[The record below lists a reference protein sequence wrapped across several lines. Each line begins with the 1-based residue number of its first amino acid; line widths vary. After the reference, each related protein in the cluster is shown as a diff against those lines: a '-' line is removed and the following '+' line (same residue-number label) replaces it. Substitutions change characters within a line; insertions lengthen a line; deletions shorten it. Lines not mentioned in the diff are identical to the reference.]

1 MKEIRIMGKKISKR
15 LCINTLVVII
25 FILFIA
31 FVLSIA
37 PNYIR
42 NEIKDKTNL
51 IINNNNVTSKLKKD
65 VIIDENGNVY
75 ISKEDA
81 TNYFD
86 KYLEYDKE
94 TKDIITT
101 SDTKV
106 AKLKIDD
113 KNIKVNGTETKMAVA
128 PIEKNGTIY
137 LPFSEME
144 KVYNI
149 DLNYIKDTDRV
160 IIDSLDRELSTV
172 NSRKNLKIKYKDK
185 KLSSTVDKVK
195 KGDELVWISKGDNDW
210 VKVRTKNGKIGY
222 VKEKDTANQIY
233 VRQKMEEKN
242 KVNGKINLV
251 WDYYSEYVKAPNREG
266 TTIEG
271 VNVVSP
277 SFFSLEKE
285 GKGNIV
291 ENIGD
296 EGRAYIEWAKSNE
309 YQIWAMVSNNSLK
322 ETTTEIMKNEEL
334 RENLIDNIVREAVKY
349 EVDGINIDFENMYSE
364 DKDLFSRFIIELAP
378 RLKDCGITLS
388 VDVTAPDGSETWS
401 LCFDRNVIGDV
412 ADYIVFMAYDQYGIS
427 SKNPGTTAGCN
438 WVETNINKFLNQ
450 EDVKKEKIILGI
462 PLYTRMWKETDGK
475 VTSSVVNMNK
485 IEENLPAESV
495 VERKWDDELKQYY
508 VEYKMNNTVYRMWIE
523 DEKSITE
530 KLNLIKKYEL
540 AGAAFWE
547 KDRETENIWK
557 ITKNI
562 LNE

>member
-1 MKEIRIMGKKISKR
+1 MKIIGKKISKR
-15 LCINTLVVII
+15 LLINTLVVII

-31 FVLSIA
+31 FILSIA

-51 IINNNNVTSKLKKD
+51 IINNNNVTAKLKKD
-65 VIIDENGNVY
+65 VIIDDSGNVF

-86 KYLEYDKE
+86 KYLDYDKD
-94 TKDIITT
+94 TKNIVTT

-106 AKLKIDD
+106 AKLKLDD
-113 KNIKVNGTETKMAVA
+113 RIIKVNGTETKMAVA

-149 DLNYIKDTDRV
+149 DLNYIKDTNRV
-160 IIDSLDRELSTV
+160 IIDSLDREFITV
-172 NSRKNLKIKYKDK
+172 NSRKNLKVKYKDK
-185 KLSSTVDKVK
+185 KLSSTVEKIK

-222 VKEKDTANQIY
+222 IKEKDTANQIY

-242 KVNGKINLV
+242 KVNGKVNLV

-266 TTIEG
+266 TSIDG

-277 SFFSLEKE
+277 AFFSLEKE

-296 EGRAYIEWAKSNE
+296 EGRAYIEWAKANK
-309 YQIWAMVSNNSLK
+309 YQIWPMVSNNSLK
-322 ETTTEIMKNEEL
+322 ETTTEIMKSEEL
-334 RENLIDNIVREAVKY
+334 RENLIDNIVREAVQY
-349 EVDGINIDFENMYSE
+349 ELDGINIDFENMYSE
-364 DKDLFSRFIIELAP
+364 DKDLFSKFIIELAP
-378 RLKDCGITLS
+378 RLKDCGIILS

-401 LCFDRNVIGDV
+401 LCFDRNIIGDV

-427 SKNPGTTAGCN
+427 SKTPGTTAGYN

-475 VTSSVVNMNK
+475 ITSSVVNMNQ
-485 IEENLPAESV
+485 IEENLPPEST
-495 VERKWDDELKQYY
+495 VERKWNDELKQYY
-508 VEYKMNNTVYRMWIE
+508 VEYQKNNTVYRMWIE

-547 KDRETENIWK
+547 KDRETENVWQ

-562 LNE
+562 LKD

>member
-1 MKEIRIMGKKISKR
+1 MKIIEKKISKR
-15 LCINTLVVII
+15 LLINTLVVII

-31 FVLSIA
+31 FILSIA

-51 IINNNNVTSKLKKD
+51 IINNNNVTAKLKKD
-65 VIIDENGNVY
+65 VIIDDSGNVF

-86 KYLEYDKE
+86 KYLDYDKD
-94 TKDIITT
+94 TKNIVTT

-106 AKLKIDD
+106 AKLKLDD
-113 KNIKVNGTETKMAVA
+113 RIIKVNGTETKMAVA

-149 DLNYIKDTDRV
+149 DLNYIKDTNRV
-160 IIDSLDRELSTV
+160 IIDSLDREFITV
-172 NSRKNLKIKYKDK
+172 NSRKNLKVKYKDK
-185 KLSSTVDKVK
+185 KLSSTVEKIK

-222 VKEKDTANQIY
+222 IKEKDTANQIY

-242 KVNGKINLV
+242 KVNGKVNLV

-266 TTIEG
+266 TSIDG

-277 SFFSLEKE
+277 AFFSLEKE

-296 EGRAYIEWAKSNE
+296 EGRAYIEWAKANK
-309 YQIWAMVSNNSLK
+309 YQIWPMVSNNSLK
-322 ETTTEIMKNEEL
+322 ETTTEIMKSEEL
-334 RENLIDNIVREAVKY
+334 RENLIDNIVREAVQY
-349 EVDGINIDFENMYSE
+349 ELDGINIDFENMYSE
-364 DKDLFSRFIIELAP
+364 DKDLFSKFIIELAP
-378 RLKDCGITLS
+378 RLKDCGIILS

-401 LCFDRNVIGDV
+401 LCFDRNIIGDV

-427 SKNPGTTAGCN
+427 SKTPGTTAGYN

-475 VTSSVVNMNK
+475 ITSSVVNMNQ
-485 IEENLPAESV
+485 IEENLPPESA
-495 VERKWDDELKQYY
+495 VERKWNDELKQYY

-547 KDRETENIWK
+547 KDRETENVWQ

-562 LNE
+562 LKD

>member
-1 MKEIRIMGKKISKR
+1 MKIIGKKISKR
-15 LCINTLVVII
+15 LLINTLVVII

-31 FVLSIA
+31 FILSIA

-51 IINNNNVTSKLKKD
+51 IINNNNVTAKLKKD
-65 VIIDENGNVY
+65 VIIDDSGNVF

-86 KYLEYDKE
+86 KYLDYDKD
-94 TKDIITT
+94 TKNIVTT

-106 AKLKIDD
+106 AKLKLDD
-113 KNIKVNGTETKMAVA
+113 RIIKVNGTETKMAVA

-149 DLNYIKDTDRV
+149 DLNYIKDTNRV
-160 IIDSLDRELSTV
+160 IIDSLDREFITV
-172 NSRKNLKIKYKDK
+172 NSRKNLKVKYKDK
-185 KLSSTVDKVK
+185 KLSSTVEKIK

-222 VKEKDTANQIY
+222 IKEKDTANQIY

-242 KVNGKINLV
+242 KVNGKVNLV

-266 TTIEG
+266 TSIDG

-277 SFFSLEKE
+277 AFFSLEKE

-296 EGRAYIEWAKSNE
+296 EGRAYIEWAKANK
-309 YQIWAMVSNNSLK
+309 YQIWPMVSNNSLK
-322 ETTTEIMKNEEL
+322 ETTTEIMKSEEL
-334 RENLIDNIVREAVKY
+334 RENLIDNIVREAVQY
-349 EVDGINIDFENMYSE
+349 ELDGINIDFENMYSE
-364 DKDLFSRFIIELAP
+364 DKDLFSKFIIELAP
-378 RLKDCGITLS
+378 RLKDCGIILS

-401 LCFDRNVIGDV
+401 LCFDRNIIGDV

-427 SKNPGTTAGCN
+427 SKTPGTTAGYN

-475 VTSSVVNMNK
+475 ITSSVVNMNQ
-485 IEENLPAESV
+485 IEENLPPESA
-495 VERKWDDELKQYY
+495 VERKWNDELKQYY

-547 KDRETENIWK
+547 KDRETENVWQ

-562 LNE
+562 LKD

>member
-1 MKEIRIMGKKISKR
+1 MKIIGKKISKR
-15 LCINTLVVII
+15 LLINTLVVII

-31 FVLSIA
+31 FILSIA

-51 IINNNNVTSKLKKD
+51 IINNNNVTAKLKKD
-65 VIIDENGNVY
+65 VIIDDSGNVF

-86 KYLEYDKE
+86 KYLDYDKD
-94 TKDIITT
+94 TKNIVTT

-106 AKLKIDD
+106 AKLKLDD
-113 KNIKVNGTETKMAVA
+113 RIIKVNGTETKMAVA

-149 DLNYIKDTDRV
+149 DLNYIKDTNRV
-160 IIDSLDRELSTV
+160 IIDSLDREFITV
-172 NSRKNLKIKYKDK
+172 NSRKNLKVKYKDK
-185 KLSSTVDKVK
+185 KLSSTVEKIK
-195 KGDELVWISKGDNDW
+195 KGDELVWISKEDNDW

-222 VKEKDTANQIY
+222 IKEKDTANQIY

-242 KVNGKINLV
+242 KVNGKVNLV

-266 TTIEG
+266 TSIDG

-277 SFFSLEKE
+277 AFFSLEKE

-296 EGRAYIEWAKSNE
+296 EGRAYIEWAKANK
-309 YQIWAMVSNNSLK
+309 YQIWPIVSNNSLK
-322 ETTTEIMKNEEL
+322 ETTTEIMKSEEL
-334 RENLIDNIVREAVKY
+334 RENLIDNIVREAVQY
-349 EVDGINIDFENMYSE
+349 ELDGINIDFENMYSE
-364 DKDLFSRFIIELAP
+364 DKDLFSKFIIELAP
-378 RLKDCGITLS
+378 RLKDCGIILS

-427 SKNPGTTAGCN
+427 SKTPGTTAGYN

-475 VTSSVVNMNK
+475 ITSSVVNMNQ
-485 IEENLPAESV
+485 IEENLPPESV
-495 VERKWDDELKQYY
+495 VGRKWDDELKQYY

-547 KDRETENIWK
+547 KDRETENVWQ

-562 LNE
+562 LKD

>member
-1 MKEIRIMGKKISKR
+1 MKIIGKKISKR
-15 LCINTLVVII
+15 LLINTLVVII

-31 FVLSIA
+31 FILSIA

-51 IINNNNVTSKLKKD
+51 IINNNNVTAKLKKD
-65 VIIDENGNVY
+65 VIIDDSGNVF

-86 KYLEYDKE
+86 KYLDYDKD
-94 TKDIITT
+94 TKNIVTT

-106 AKLKIDD
+106 AKLKLDD
-113 KNIKVNGTETKMAVA
+113 RIIKVNGTETKMAVA

-149 DLNYIKDTDRV
+149 DLNYIKDTNRV
-160 IIDSLDRELSTV
+160 IIDSLDREFITV
-172 NSRKNLKIKYKDK
+172 NSRKNLKVKYKDK
-185 KLSSTVDKVK
+185 KLSSTVEKIK

-222 VKEKDTANQIY
+222 IKEKDTANQIY

-242 KVNGKINLV
+242 KVNGKVNLV

-266 TTIEG
+266 TSIDG

-277 SFFSLEKE
+277 AFFSLEKE

-296 EGRAYIEWAKSNE
+296 EGRAYIEWAKANK
-309 YQIWAMVSNNSLK
+309 YQIWPMVSNNSLK
-322 ETTTEIMKNEEL
+322 ETTTEIMKSEEL
-334 RENLIDNIVREAVKY
+334 RENLIDNIVREAVQY
-349 EVDGINIDFENMYSE
+349 ELDGINIDFENMYSE
-364 DKDLFSRFIIELAP
+364 DKDLFSKFIIELAP
-378 RLKDCGITLS
+378 RLKDCGIILS

-401 LCFDRNVIGDV
+401 LCFDRNIIGDV

-427 SKNPGTTAGCN
+427 SKTPGTTAGYN

-475 VTSSVVNMNK
+475 ITSSVVNMNQ
-485 IEENLPAESV
+485 IEENLPPEST
-495 VERKWDDELKQYY
+495 VERKWNDELKQYY

-547 KDRETENIWK
+547 KDRETENVWQ

-562 LNE
+562 LKD